1 MPATAPPSNTAAS
14 AFHPV
19 FISFSEAALS
29 GIMAG
34 TMSAFWR
41 QTRVLVRR
49 NFKIKS
55 RKLKET
61 LQASARPAVVD
72 AALSRAPL

>member
-1 MPATAPPSNTAAS
+1 
-14 AFHPV
+14 
-19 FISFSEAALS
+19 
-29 GIMAG
+29 MAG

-61 LQASARPAVVD
+61 LQASARPTVAV